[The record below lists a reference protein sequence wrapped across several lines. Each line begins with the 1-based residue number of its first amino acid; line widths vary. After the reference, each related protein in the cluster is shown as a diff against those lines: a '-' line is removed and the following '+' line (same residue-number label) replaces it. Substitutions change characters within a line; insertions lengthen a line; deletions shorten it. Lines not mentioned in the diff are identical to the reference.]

1 MEASK
6 KIPETGSEES
16 KSIIDLTQSDNQD
29 VKSLEKSCAE
39 VHSNGGEATNGE
51 ESPLDDE
58 TKGHQEVDE
67 VITVGGVVVSDKSE
81 VVATG
86 EDGGDVMEKSKKRAQ
101 CSGDEGGVVGGE
113 PPEKK
118 HNFKFRLFGVDITC
132 YKYDPGPKN
141 GEGSS
146 GGTGVT
152 LDGGVEVTGGDG
164 GSVAGGGGGGD
175 GGSDAVG
182 GGGDGGGGGSD
193 AVDGEPPV
201 QQP

>member
-6 KIPETGSEES
+6 KMPETGSEES
-16 KSIIDLTQSDNQD
+16 KSIIDLTQSDNKE

-86 EDGGDVMEKSKKRAQ
+86 EDGGDVMEKGKKRAQ
-101 CSGDEGGVVGGE
+101 CSEDEGGGAGGE

-118 HNFKFRLFGVDITC
+118 HIFKFRLFGVDISY
-132 YKYDPGPKN
+132 YKYDPGPKD

-146 GGTGVT
+146 SVT
-152 LDGGVEVTGGDG
+152 LDGGSG
-164 GSVAGGGGGGD
+164 GGGGGGD
-175 GGSDAVG
+175 D
-182 GGGDGGGGGSD
+182 DGGGGGSD
-193 AVDGEPPV
+193 APV